1 MVLVLPVWL
10 RLAHSL
16 EVIKRGKDV
25 FSPTKSYHKAVDL
38 LNEFRVIVIRGP
50 PVSGK
55 TAIGH
60 ALLRHFEGKGHSP
73 LVLQHCQDWR
83 NHVGWDETQ
92 IVLLDCLFGEVR
104 NRSSII

>member
-25 FSPTKSYHKAVDL
+25 FSPTKSYNKAVDL

-55 TAIGH
+55 TAVGH
-60 ALLRHFEGKGHSP
+60 ALLRHFEDKGHSP